1 MGAEVRAVGS
11 HLFLVHLQTPEGHLL
26 QTCKHLLAAV
36 ACSVLSTYTMAVWA
50 EVGVGGKEHLCSYN
64 RVLSWSGMLRPGE
77 GLWLQG
83 KRAMGLPGPYSPLQM
98 YYSNFPYYFPIL
110 FFISV
115 E

>member
-1 MGAEVRAVGS
+1 MG
-11 HLFLVHLQTPEGHLL
+11 
-26 QTCKHLLAAV
+26 
-36 ACSVLSTYTMAVWA
+36 
-50 EVGVGGKEHLCSYN
+50 
-64 RVLSWSGMLRPGE
+64 GMLRPGE